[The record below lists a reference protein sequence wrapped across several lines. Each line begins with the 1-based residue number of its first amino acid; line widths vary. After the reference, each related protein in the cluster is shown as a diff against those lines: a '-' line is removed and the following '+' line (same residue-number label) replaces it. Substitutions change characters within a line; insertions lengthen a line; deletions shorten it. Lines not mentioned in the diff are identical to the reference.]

1 MPRLRLSQLL
11 QSIVLLLSVSMS
23 AHLAAQAGSKAPH
36 PDPSRLDLASVN
48 ALVVDTKTGEVLY
61 AKNPDAVTPIASVT
75 KLMGA
80 MVVLDSGAKM
90 DEMLDIQIKET
101 KELKGVYSRV
111 RVGSMLTRK
120 EMLNLSLMSSENRAA
135 ASLGFHHEGGTESFV
150 KAMNAKAKE
159 LGMINTR
166 FVEPTGLSEKNVST
180 AGDLAKMLVAA
191 SGYETIRKLS
201 TTGQKDTRFSKPKHT
216 LSFVNTN
223 PLVRNDKWE
232 VKVSKTGFID
242 EAGHCLVMLAKVQNR
257 EVAMVLLD
265 SFGKRS
271 HVGDAARIREW
282 MEKGKSKKVPAAAKA
297 YERRKN
303 QS

>member
-1 MPRLRLSQLL
+1 MPRLL
-11 QSIVLLLSVSMS
+11 QSIVLLLTISLS
-23 AHLAAQAGSKAPH
+23 AHVAAQSAGKASH
-36 PDPSRLDLASVN
+36 PDPSHLDLASVN

-80 MVVLDSGAKM
+80 MVVLDSGADM
-90 DEMLDIQIKET
+90 DDMLDIQIKET

-120 EMLNLSLMSSENRAA
+120 EMLNLALMSSENRAA
-135 ASLGFHHEGGTESFV
+135 ASLGFHHEGGTEAFV

-180 AGDLAKMLVAA
+180 AEDLAKMLVAA

>member
-135 ASLGFHHEGGTESFV
+135 ASLGFHHEGGTEAFV